1 MKRDLPP
8 ESLQQGAVGAAIAH
22 DSAHLHVAGT
32 ATYVDDIAEVA
43 GTLHV
48 AVGMSGIARGRIRSM
63 RLERVRAAPGVVAV
77 LTDADIP
84 GDKLIGPV
92 LKDEPVFAIDRVDYL
107 GQPLFAV
114 VAESIEAARRAARLA
129 EIDYIEETPIL
140 DYDDA
145 IRADSHVLPPLTLA
159 AGDAAAAISR
169 APHRLSNRLHIGG
182 QEQFYLEGQ
191 IAYAVPKEDG
201 QMLVYSST
209 QHPTETQLTVAHVLG
224 EAPTKVVVECR
235 RMGGAFGG
243 KETQA
248 SYFAAVAALAAAKLR
263 RPVKF
268 RADRDDDFML
278 TGKRHEF
285 RADYEVGFDDDGRIL
300 GLDITLASRCGW
312 SADLSGSVNDRAVMH
327 VSNAYHLPNVTVRSL
342 RLKTN
347 QQSANAFRGFG
358 GPQGILAG
366 EQVIDDI
373 ARYLKRDAL
382 QVRKL
387 NFYAADPA
395 SPQAMTHY
403 GMRVEDNVIHD
414 IVAELEQSS
423 DYAARRIA
431 IARWNEDQPFI
442 KRGLALTPVMFG
454 ISFTA
459 SFMNQAGALLHVYQ
473 DGSVMINHA
482 ATEMGQGVYTK
493 VAQVVAQE
501 FGLDVS
507 QVRITATDTSK
518 VPNTSP
524 TAASSGADL
533 NGKAAQAAARE
544 IKARLAAFC
553 AGAYGI
559 DADAVTFEGGA
570 VCAGAW
576 RMPWAE
582 VVRAAYFGRVS
593 LSSTGFY
600 KVPKV
605 AFDAKTLKGR
615 PFYYFSYGAA
625 VAEVAID
632 TLTGESKLLRV
643 DILHDVGR
651 SLNPAI
657 DLGQVEGGFVQ
668 GLGWLTSEELV
679 WDARG
684 SLRTHAPSTYK
695 IPVSSDVPQAFHVKL
710 WERGENV
717 EDSIFRSKAVGEP
730 PLMLASAVFYAIR
743 DAVAAA
749 RGPDETPALD
759 APATPERILFACQ
772 PKAAG

>member
-1 MKRDLPP
+1 MKRDLPLTALH
-8 ESLQQGAVGAAIAH
+8 EGAVGAAIAH
-22 DSAHLHVAGT
+22 DSAHLHVTGA
-32 ATYVDDIAEVA
+32 ATYVDDIPEIA

-48 AVGMSGIARGRIRSM
+48 AVGMSAIARGRIGSM
-63 RLERVRAAPGVVAV
+63 RLTKVRHAPGVVAV
-77 LTDADIP
+77 LTHADIP
-84 GDKLIGPV
+84 GEKLIGPV
-92 LKDEPVFAIDRVDYL
+92 LHDEPVFAIDRVDYA

-114 VAESIEAARRAARLA
+114 VADSLEAARRAARLA
-129 EIDYIEETPIL
+129 EVDYREETPII

-145 IRADSHVLPPLTLA
+145 IRANSHVLPALTLA
-159 AGDAAAAISR
+159 AGDARTAIDA
-169 APHRLSNRLHIGG
+169 APHRLTNRLHIGG

-191 IAYAVPKEDG
+191 IAYAVPREDG

-209 QHPTETQLTVAHVLG
+209 QHPTETQFTVAHVLG
-224 EAPTKVVVECR
+224 QVPAKVVVECR

-248 SYFAAVAALAAAKLR
+248 SYFAAVAALGAAILK

-285 RADYEVGFDDDGRIL
+285 RADYEVGFDDAGRIL

-327 VSNAYHLPNVTVRSL
+327 VSNAYHLANVTVRSL

-366 EQVIDDI
+366 EHVIDDI
-373 ARYLKRDAL
+373 ARYLKCDAL
-382 QVRKL
+382 AVRKA
-387 NFYAADPA
+387 NFYAADPS
-395 SPQAMTHY
+395 SPRAMTHY
-403 GMRVEDNVIHD
+403 GMRVEDNVVHQL
-414 IVAELEQSS
+414 VAEIEQSS
-423 DYAARRIA
+423 GYAERRSA
-431 IARWNEDQPFI
+431 ISQWNAQQPII

-459 SFMNQAGALLHVYQ
+459 SFLNQAGALLHVYH

-482 ATEMGQGVYTK
+482 ATEMGQGVYIK

-501 FGLDVS
+501 FGLAVS

-553 AGAYGI
+553 ATTYGV
-559 DADAVTFEGGA
+559 DATKLVFAAAMVS
-570 VCAGAW
+570 AGNW
-576 RMPWAE
+576 SMPWADL
-582 VVRAAYFGRVS
+582 VRAAYFGRVS
-593 LSSTGFY
+593 LSSTGYY

-605 AFDAKTLKGR
+605 DFDAKTLKGR

-643 DILHDVGR
+643 DILQDVGR

-679 WDARG
+679 WDAKGR
-684 SLRTHAPSTYK
+684 LRTHAPSTYK

-730 PLMLASAVFYAIR
+730 PVMLASAVFFAIR

-749 RGPDETPALD
+749 SGAHQGPHLD
-759 APATPERILFACQ
+759 APATPERILFACA
-772 PKAAG
+772 PEGGA

>member
-1 MKRDLPP
+1 MKRDLLPSAL
-8 ESLQQGAVGAAIAH
+8 EAGAAGAALPH
-22 DSAHLHVAGT
+22 DSAHLHVSGG
-32 ATYVDDIAEVA
+32 ATYIDDIAEVA

-48 AVGMSGIARGRIRSM
+48 AVGMSAIARGRLGAL
-63 RLERVRAAPGVVAV
+63 RLARVRAAPGVVAV
-77 LTDADIP
+77 LTHDDIP
-84 GDKLIGPV
+84 GDKIIGPV
-92 LKDEPVFAIDRVDYL
+92 KHDEPVFAIDRVDYL

-114 VAESIEAARRAARLA
+114 VAESLDAARRAARLA
-129 EIDYIEETPIL
+129 EVDYTPETPIL

-145 IRADSHVLPPLTLA
+145 IRLDSHVLPPLVLET
-159 AGDAAAAISR
+159 GDWRAAIDA
-169 APHRLSNRLHIGG
+169 APHRLSSRLFIGG

-191 IAYAVPKEDG
+191 IAYAIPKEDG
-201 QMLVYSST
+201 QILVHSST
-209 QHPTETQLTVAHVLG
+209 QHPTETQFTVSHVLG
-224 EAPTKVVVECR
+224 VPPTKVTVECR

-248 SYFAAVAALAAAKLR
+248 SYFAAVAALAAAHLK

-268 RADRDDDFML
+268 RVDRDDDFML

-285 RADYEVGFDDDGRIL
+285 RVDYEVGFDDDGRIL
-300 GLDITLASRCGW
+300 GLDATLASRCGW

-327 VSNAYHLPNVTVRSL
+327 ISNAYHFACVRVRSL

-366 EQVIDDI
+366 EHVIDDI
-373 ARYLKRDAL
+373 ARRLGLDPLA
-382 QVRKL
+382 VRKA
-387 NFYAADPA
+387 NFYDADPA
-395 SPQAMTHY
+395 SPRALTHY
-403 GMRVEDNVIHD
+403 EMRVEDNVVHEL
-414 IVAELEQSS
+414 VAELEAFSG
-423 DYAARRIA
+423 YAARRAA
-431 IARWNEDQPFI
+431 IAAWNAGQPVI
-442 KRGLALTPVMFG
+442 KRGIALTPVMFG

-493 VAQVVAQE
+493 VAQVVAAE
-501 FGLDVS
+501 FGLPFGA
-507 QVRITATDTSK
+507 VRITATDTSK

-553 AGAYGI
+553 AATHGV
-559 DADAVTFEGGA
+559 DAAAVEFAGGM
-570 VCAGAW
+570 VRAGSW
-576 RMPWAE
+576 SRPWAE

-605 AFDAKTLKGR
+605 GFDAATLKGR
-615 PFYYFSYGAA
+615 PFYYFAYGAA

-643 DILHDVGR
+643 EVLHDVGR

-657 DLGQVEGGFVQ
+657 DRGQVEGGFVQ
-668 GLGWLTSEELV
+668 GMGWLTSEELV
-679 WDARG
+679 WDAKGR
-684 SLRTHAPSTYK
+684 LRTHAPSTYK
-695 IPVSSDVPQAFHVKL
+695 IPVSGDVPAAFDVRL

-730 PLMLASAVFYAIR
+730 PLMLATAVFFAIR

-749 RGPDETPALD
+749 CGGVPRLD
-759 APATPERILFACQ
+759 APATPERILAACT
-772 PKAAG
+772 PAPGA

>member
-1 MKRDLPP
+1 MKRDLPLAALH
-8 ESLQQGAVGAAIAH
+8 EGAVGAAIAH

-32 ATYVDDIAEVA
+32 ATYVDDIPEVA
-43 GTLHV
+43 GTLHA
-48 AVGMSGIARGRIRSM
+48 AVGMSAIARGRIRAM
-63 RLERVRAAPGVVAV
+63 QLTKVRSAPGVVRV
-77 LTDADIP
+77 LTHADIP
-84 GDKLIGPV
+84 GEKLIGPV
-92 LKDEPVFAIDRVDYL
+92 LHDEPVFAIDRVDYL

-114 VAESIEAARRAARLA
+114 IADSLEAARRAARLA
-129 EIDYIEETPIL
+129 ETDYQEETPIL

-145 IRADSHVLPPLTLA
+145 IRANSHVLPALTLA
-159 AGDAAAAISR
+159 TGDARAAIDA
-169 APHRLSNRLHIGG
+169 APHRLANRLHIGG

-191 IAYAVPKEDG
+191 IAYAVPGEDG
-201 QMLVYSST
+201 QMRVYSST
-209 QHPTETQLTVAHVLG
+209 QHPTETQFTVAHVLG
-224 EAPTKVVVECR
+224 QAPAKVVVECR

-248 SYFAAVAALAAAKLR
+248 SYFAAVAALGAALLK

-285 RADYEVGFDDDGRIL
+285 RADYEVGFDDAGRIL

-327 VSNAYHLPNVTVRSL
+327 VSNAYHLANVTVRSL

-366 EQVIDDI
+366 EHVIDDI
-373 ARYLKRDAL
+373 ARFLKCDAL
-382 QVRKL
+382 AVRKA
-387 NFYAADPA
+387 NFYAADPS
-395 SPQAMTHY
+395 SPRAMTHY
-403 GMRVEDNVIHD
+403 GMRVEDNVVHEL
-414 IVAELEQSS
+414 VAELEQSS
-423 DYAARRIA
+423 GYAARRSA
-431 IARWNEDQPFI
+431 ITEWNAQQAII

-459 SFMNQAGALLHVYQ
+459 SFFNQAGALLHVYH
-473 DGSVMINHA
+473 DGSVMLNHA
-482 ATEMGQGVYTK
+482 ATEMGQGVYIK

-501 FGLDVS
+501 FGLPVS

-553 AGAYGI
+553 AMTYGV
-559 DADAVTFEGGA
+559 DAAAVMF
-570 VCAGAW
+570 AGSMVSAGTW
-576 RMPWAE
+576 SMPWADL
-582 VVRAAYFGRVS
+582 VRAAYFGRVS

-605 AFDAKTLKGR
+605 DFDAKTLRGR

-625 VAEVAID
+625 AAEVAID

-679 WDARG
+679 WDVKGR
-684 SLRTHAPSTYK
+684 LRTHAPSTYK

-730 PLMLASAVFYAIR
+730 PVMLASAVFFAIR

-749 RGPDETPALD
+749 RGGHQGPHLD
-759 APATPERILFACQ
+759 APATPERILFACA
-772 PKAAG
+772 PEAAT

>member
-1 MKRDLPP
+1 MKRDLPDGAIHT
-8 ESLQQGAVGAAIAH
+8 GAVGAALPH
-22 DSAHLHVAGT
+22 DSAHLHVAGA
-32 ATYVDDIAEVA
+32 ATYIDDIPEVA
-43 GTLHV
+43 GTLHI
-48 AVGMSGIARGRIRSM
+48 AVGMSTVARGR
-63 RLERVRAAPGVVAV
+63 LVALQLDRVRAAAGVVAV
-77 LTDADIP
+77 LGHADIP
-84 GDKLIGPV
+84 GEKIIGPV
-92 LKDEPVFAIDRVDYL
+92 KHDEPVFAIDRVEYI
-107 GQPLFAV
+107 GQPRFAV
-114 VAESIEAARRAARLA
+114 VATSLDAARRAARLA
-129 EIDYIEETPIL
+129 QVTYDEETPIL

-145 IRADSHVLPPLTLA
+145 IRANSHVLPPMTLVT
-159 AGDAAAAISR
+159 GDAKAAIAAA
-169 APHRLSNRLHIGG
+169 PYRLANRLHIGG

-191 IAYAVPKEDG
+191 IAYACPKEDG

-209 QHPTETQLTVAHVLG
+209 QHPTETQFTVAHVLG
-224 EAPTKVVVECR
+224 LAPTQVVVECR

-248 SYFAAVAALAAAKLR
+248 AYFAAVAALAAAKLN

-268 RADRDDDFML
+268 RVDRDDDFML

-285 RADYEVGFDDDGRIL
+285 RADYEVGFDASGRIL
-300 GLDITLASRCGW
+300 GLEMTLASRCGW

-327 VSNAYHLPNVTVRSL
+327 VSNAYHLANVTIRSL

-366 EQVIDDI
+366 EQVMDDI
-373 ARYLKRDAL
+373 ARHLKLDSLA
-382 QVRKL
+382 VRKA

-395 SPQAMTHY
+395 SPRAVTHY
-403 GMRVEDNVIHD
+403 DMRVEDNVIHEL
-414 IVAELEQSS
+414 VAELEASS
-423 DYAARRIA
+423 DYAKRRRLVDEWNAR
-431 IARWNEDQPFI
+431 EPVI

-459 SFMNQAGALLHVYQ
+459 SFLNQAGALLHVYQ

-501 FGLDVS
+501 FGLS
-507 QVRITATDTSK
+507 LQQVRITATDTSK

-533 NGKAAQAAARE
+533 NGKAAQVAARE
-544 IKARLAAFC
+544 IKVRLAAFC
-553 AGAYGI
+553 AATHGVDAAAVEFHDGRVRAGEWECSWQDVVRGAYM
-559 DADAVTFEGGA
+559 A
-570 VCAGAW
+570 
-576 RMPWAE
+576 
-582 VVRAAYFGRVS
+582 RVS

-600 KVPKV
+600 AVPKV
-605 AFDAKTLKGR
+605 GFNPATLKGR
-615 PFYYFSYGAA
+615 PFYYFAYGAA

-632 TLTGESKLLRV
+632 TLTGESKLLRADV
-643 DILHDVGR
+643 LHDVGR

-657 DLGQVEGGFVQ
+657 DRGQVEGGFVQ
-668 GLGWLTSEELV
+668 GMGWLTSEELV
-679 WDARG
+679 WDAKGR
-684 SLRTHAPSTYK
+684 LRTHAPSTYK
-695 IPVSSDVPQAFHVKL
+695 IPVSSDVPAAFYVKL

-730 PLMLASAVFYAIR
+730 PLMLATSVFFAIR

-749 RGPDETPALD
+749 RGGVPALD
-759 APATPERILFACQ
+759 APATPERILFACSAG
-772 PKAAG
+772 PAA

>member
-1 MKRDLPP
+1 
-8 ESLQQGAVGAAIAH
+8 
-22 DSAHLHVAGT
+22 
-32 ATYVDDIAEVA
+32 
-43 GTLHV
+43 
-48 AVGMSGIARGRIRSM
+48 
-63 RLERVRAAPGVVAV
+63 
-77 LTDADIP
+77 
-84 GDKLIGPV
+84 
-92 LKDEPVFAIDRVDYL
+92 
-107 GQPLFAV
+107 
-114 VAESIEAARRAARLA
+114 
-129 EIDYIEETPIL
+129 
-140 DYDDA
+140 
-145 IRADSHVLPPLTLA
+145 
-159 AGDAAAAISR
+159 
-169 APHRLSNRLHIGG
+169 
-182 QEQFYLEGQ
+182 
-191 IAYAVPKEDG
+191 
-201 QMLVYSST
+201 
-209 QHPTETQLTVAHVLG
+209 
-224 EAPTKVVVECR
+224 
-235 RMGGAFGG
+235 
-243 KETQA
+243 
-248 SYFAAVAALAAAKLR
+248 
-263 RPVKF
+263 
-268 RADRDDDFML
+268 ML

-285 RADYEVGFDDDGRIL
+285 RADYEVGFDDAGRIL

-327 VSNAYHLPNVTVRSL
+327 VSNAYHLANVTIRSL

-366 EQVIDDI
+366 EHVIDDI
-373 ARYLKRDAL
+373 ARFLKCDAL
-382 QVRKL
+382 AVRKA
-387 NFYAADPA
+387 NFYASDPS
-395 SPQAMTHY
+395 SPRAMTHY
-403 GMRVEDNVIHD
+403 GMRVEDNVVHEL
-414 IVAELEQSS
+414 VAELEQSS
-423 DYAARRIA
+423 GYAARRSA
-431 IARWNEDQPFI
+431 ITEWNARQAII

-459 SFMNQAGALLHVYQ
+459 SFLNQAGALLHVYH

-482 ATEMGQGVYTK
+482 ATEMGQGVYIK

-501 FGLDVS
+501 FGLPVS

-544 IKARLAAFC
+544 IKARLATFC
-553 AGAYGI
+553 ATTYGV
-559 DADAVTFEGGA
+559 DAAQVMF
-570 VCAGAW
+570 AGAMVSAGTW
-576 RMPWAE
+576 SMPWADL
-582 VVRAAYFGRVS
+582 VRAAYFGRVS

-605 AFDAKTLKGR
+605 DFDAKTLKGR

-625 VAEVAID
+625 AAEVAID

-643 DILHDVGR
+643 DILHDAGR

-679 WDARG
+679 WDAKGR
-684 SLRTHAPSTYK
+684 LRTHAPSTYK

-730 PLMLASAVFYAIR
+730 PVMLASAVFFAIR

-749 RGPDETPALD
+749 RGSHRGPSLD
-759 APATPERILFACQ
+759 APATPERILFACV
-772 PKAAG
+772 PETGK

>member
-1 MKRDLPP
+1 MKRDLPFAAP
-8 ESLQQGAVGAAIAH
+8 SVGAVGAPLAH
-22 DSAHLHVAGT
+22 DSAHLHVSGG
-32 ATYVDDIAEVA
+32 ATYVDDIPELA
-43 GTLHV
+43 GTLHL
-48 AVGMSGIARGRIRSM
+48 AVGMSSIARGTVKAMDLSK
-63 RLERVRAAPGVVAV
+63 VRASPGVVAV
-77 LTDADIP
+77 FAHTDIP
-84 GDKLIGPV
+84 GEKIIGPV
-92 LKDEPVFAIDRVDYL
+92 KHDEPVFAIDRVDYL

-114 VAESIEAARRAARLA
+114 VATSLDAARRAARLGA
-129 EIDYIEETPIL
+129 IGYAPETPIL

-145 IRADSHVLPPLTLA
+145 IAADSHVLPPLTLETGDWKSA
-159 AGDAAAAISR
+159 IAG
-169 APHRLSNRLHIGG
+169 APHRLANRLYIGG

-191 IAYAVPKEDG
+191 IAYAIPKEDG
-201 QMLVYSST
+201 QMLVHSST

-224 EAPTKVVVECR
+224 VAPSKVVVECR

-248 SYFAAVAALAAAKLR
+248 SYFAAVAGLAAALLKK
-263 RPVKF
+263 PVKF
-268 RADRDDDFML
+268 RVDRDDDFML

-285 RADYEVGFDDDGRIL
+285 RADYEVGFDDTGRIL

-327 VSNAYHLPNVTVRSL
+327 VSNAYHLAAVRIRSL

-366 EQVIDDI
+366 EHVIDDI
-373 ARYLKRDAL
+373 ARHLGLDAL
-382 QVRKL
+382 AVRKA
-387 NFYAADPA
+387 NFYDADPA
-395 SPQAMTHY
+395 SPRAVTHY
-403 GMRVEDNVIHD
+403 EMRVEDNVVHEL
-414 IVAELEQSS
+414 VAELEQSAR
-423 DYAARRIA
+423 YAERRAEIEA
-431 IARWNEDQPFI
+431 WNRAQPII

-459 SFMNQAGALLHVYQ
+459 SFLNQAGALLHVYQ

-501 FGLDVS
+501 FGLPFGA
-507 QVRITATDTSK
+507 VRITATDTSK

-544 IKARLAAFC
+544 IKARLVSFC
-553 AGAYGI
+553 AQTFGV
-559 DADAVTFEGGA
+559 DAAAVTFAEGM
-570 VCAGAW
+570 VRAGEW
-576 RMPWAE
+576 GKPWSE

-593 LSSTGFY
+593 LSTTGFY

-605 AFDAKTLKGR
+605 GFDPQTLKGR

-632 TLTGESKLLRV
+632 TLTGESKLLRADV
-643 DILHDVGR
+643 LHDVGR

-657 DLGQVEGGFVQ
+657 DRGQVEGAFVQ
-668 GLGWLTSEELV
+668 GMGWLTSEELV
-679 WDARG
+679 WDAKGR
-684 SLRTHAPSTYK
+684 LRTHAPSTYK
-695 IPVSSDVPQAFHVKL
+695 IPVSSDVPEAFHVKL

-730 PLMLASAVFYAIR
+730 PLMLATSVFFAIR

-749 RGPDETPALD
+749 RGATPKLD
-759 APATPERILFACQ
+759 APATPERILFACEASK
-772 PKAAG
+772 P

>member
-1 MKRDLPP
+1 MKRDLPADVLH
-8 ESLQQGAVGAAIAH
+8 EGAVGAAIAH
-22 DSAHLHVAGT
+22 DSANLHVSGQ
-32 ATYVDDIAEVA
+32 ATYVDDIPEIN

-48 AVGMSGIARGRIRSM
+48 AVGMSTIACGRLVSM
-63 RLERVRAAPGVVAV
+63 DLARVRAAGGVVAV
-77 LTDADIP
+77 LCHDDIP
-84 GDKLIGPV
+84 GEKIIGPV
-92 LKDEPVFAIDRVDYL
+92 KHDEPVFAIDRVEYV

-114 VAESIEAARRAARLA
+114 VAYSLDAARRAARLA
-129 EIDYIEETPIL
+129 SVVYEEEAPIL

-145 IRADSHVLPPLTLA
+145 IRAESHVLPPLTLIC
-159 AGDAAAAISR
+159 GDARAAIEA
-169 APHRLSNRLHIGG
+169 APYRLANRLHMGG

-191 IAYAVPKEDG
+191 IAYACPREDG
-201 QMLVYSST
+201 QMLVHSST

-224 EAPTKVVVECR
+224 IAATQVVVECR

-248 SYFAAVAALAAAKLR
+248 TYFAVVAALAAARLK

-285 RADYEVGFDDDGRIL
+285 RADYEVGFDADGRIL
-300 GLDITLASRCGW
+300 GLEVTLASRCGW

-327 VSNAYHLPNVTVRSL
+327 ISNAYHLPNVTVRSL

-366 EQVIDDI
+366 EHVIDDI
-373 ARYLKRDAL
+373 ARHLAVDPLA
-382 QVRKL
+382 VRKV
-387 NFYAADPA
+387 NFYATDPA
-395 SPQAMTHY
+395 SPRAMTHY
-403 GMRVEDNVIHD
+403 DMRVEDNVIHELVD
-414 IVAELEQSS
+414 ELEASS
-423 DYAARRIA
+423 EYAQRRLLIDAWNAR
-431 IARWNEDQPFI
+431 EPVI

-459 SFMNQAGALLHVYQ
+459 SFLNQAGALLHVYQ
-473 DGSVMINHA
+473 DGSVMLNHA
-482 ATEMGQGVYTK
+482 ATEMGQGVYIK

-501 FGLDVS
+501 FGLDVG
-507 QVRITATDTSK
+507 QVRITAADTSK

-533 NGKAAQAAARE
+533 NGKAAQAAAQE

-553 AGAYGI
+553 AATYG
-559 DADAVTFEGGA
+559 VE
-570 VCAGAW
+570 AGDVAFHAGRVSALAW
-576 RMPWAE
+576 SMKWPE
-582 VVRAAYFGRVS
+582 LVRAAYMARIS
-593 LSSTGFY
+593 LSCTGFY
-600 KVPKV
+600 SVPKV
-605 AFDAKTLKGR
+605 SFDPRTLKGR
-615 PFYYFSYGAA
+615 PFYYFAYGAA

-632 TLTGESKLLRV
+632 TLTGESKLLRA

-668 GLGWLTSEELV
+668 GMGWLTTEELI
-679 WDARG
+679 WDAKGR
-684 SLRTHAPSTYK
+684 LRTHAPSTYK
-695 IPVSSDVPQAFHVKL
+695 IPVSSDVPEAFHVKL
-710 WERGENV
+710 WARGENV

-730 PLMLASAVFYAIR
+730 PLMLACCVFFALR

-749 RGPDETPALD
+749 RGSVPSLD
-759 APATPERILFACQ
+759 APATPERILFAC
-772 PKAAG
+772 AAQKPI